1 MNYNMKHIIKIF
13 LATIIVFSLNS
24 CEDSDQV
31 IDQVVADTEAGAILR
46 TISDDSNS
54 NVLNSSNPASFWS
67 QVVEA
72 QDDEGGIMESV
83 SIYVSIRDLTP
94 DNGVTA
100 PSRALIKTIPAADFT
115 SGPVDLPR
123 ATMSATFG
131 DASSA
136 MGLNA
141 TTYAPGDLF
150 VFDLELNLTDGRTYG
165 ANDAAG
171 IITGGYWASPYK
183 YNAALVCSPKPGGY
197 TVDMQDSYGDGWQ
210 GDGIEITLTDAAG
223 VDTVVY
229 ADMLSSYAGGAPAG
243 SALAFAD
250 TVVID
255 VPNGTDLAIWNYTG
269 DSYPGEV
276 SFQVYAPD
284 GTLLLSIG
292 QDEGT
297 PGLIPVTNCL

>member
-1 MNYNMKHIIKIF
+1 
-13 LATIIVFSLNS
+13 
-24 CEDSDQV
+24 
-31 IDQVVADTEAGAILR
+31 
-46 TISDDSNS
+46 
-54 NVLNSSNPASFWS
+54 
-67 QVVEA
+67 
-72 QDDEGGIMESV
+72 MESV

-94 DNGVTA
+94 NNGVTD

-115 SGPVDLPR
+115 SGPVDLQR
-123 ATMSATFG
+123 ATMTATF
-131 DASSA
+131 AEATAA
-136 MGLNA
+136 MGLSD
-141 TTYAPGDLF
+141 TDYAPGDLF

-183 YNAALVCSPKPGGY
+183 YNAALVWSPKPGGY

-229 ADMLSSYAGGAPAG
+229 ADMLSSYDGGAPSG